1 MLSTPKLAGLAALAD
16 HMEWRVVLVGDPLQF
31 SAVGRSGIFQHLIEH
46 APDGAAVEHLE
57 RVHRFDAECEAAARL
72 RLRQGDAT
80 AADRSPERRTGKECS
95 VTLSSKSCAEH
106 PNTKKKQTHV

>member
-31 SAVGRSGIFQHLIEH
+31 SAVGRSGMFQHLIEH

-57 RVHRFDAECEAAARL
+57 RVHCFDAEWEAAASL
-72 RLRQGDAT
+72 RPRQGDAT
-80 AADRSPERRTGKECS
+80 ALDDYEAPGPTKRE
-95 VTLSSKSCAEH
+95 VKSGDAR
-106 PNTKKKQTHV
+106 PPHV